1 MKSFVRSKPIDALPS
16 KGRGTWRR
24 FALGLLAAL
33 ALVGCATVGAA
44 DEAAKKAPALPAA
57 MDDPLLGLSYDT
69 TKIRF
74 ERLPDTIAK
83 KADLGTPQ
91 WIYARSGN
99 GAITYY
105 VVSGFLRIE
114 SDDPSHPGST
124 MEPDFGAVLK
134 QTEASVEILGVPDLL
149 FDTTPLI
156 PAADLDTLLAD
167 AARRYVKAWGK
178 AALQTQ
184 LTKESRPDVV
194 PVPLRKA
201 LEVEGVVIGEP

>member
-1 MKSFVRSKPIDALPS
+1 MKSFVRKVAAGLLVA
-16 KGRGTWRR
+16 
-24 FALGLLAAL
+24 FALA
-33 ALVGCATVGAA
+33 GCVAVGAA
-44 DEAAKKAPALPAA
+44 DDAAKKASPAPTK

-74 ERLPDTIAK
+74 ERLPDAIAK

-91 WIYARSGN
+91 WIYARSEN

-134 QTEASVEILGVPDLL
+134 QTDTNVEILGVPDLL
-149 FDTTPLI
+149 FDTKPLI
-156 PAADLDTLLAD
+156 PTADLDTLLAD

-184 LTKESRPDVV
+184 LTTESRPDVV
-194 PVPLRKA
+194 PAPLREA
-201 LEVEGVVIGEP
+201 LKVEGVSFGER